1 VPELSTHFLV
11 ASSHTILF
19 SIDIQAKKNEFAW
32 GTSPSGPSG
41 QFFRSEKLIKNFLH
55 FSQGQAHT
63 MAQGGSRN
71 GLCHGCDQSAHGSRQ
86 GVEGFAENNSSRSPT
101 AFSDTNHLTR
111 NSAETMMGL
120 QIELEAATRVLETVH
135 TSLSLKSGAELFLR
149 YVTRAY
155 LDIPDFT
162 QCKSKLI
169 ERGEQLRTK
178 TTSSRKQIAFLAEP
192 FIRDGMVLLVHGF
205 SRVVCSVLIA
215 AAAKEKRFTVFVTE
229 SRPEPN
235 GQRTVETLLK
245 HNLPVTLISDSTV
258 GAIMDKVDMVLV
270 GAEAVVENGGII
282 NKVRTMHTYLKLTFI
297 VYLCS
302 EHLFSKVSRP
312 TRSSGCSST
321 GRRDSFFKPIYFSFS
336 RSLFLCRPV

>member
-1 VPELSTHFLV
+1 M
-11 ASSHTILF
+11 A
-19 SIDIQAKKNEFAW
+19 DIQAKKNEFAW
-32 GTSPSGPSG
+32 VKD
-41 QFFRSEKLIKNFLH
+41 KLTQWLKEDPE
-55 FSQGQAHT
+55 
-63 MAQGGSRN
+63 MA
-71 GLCHGCDQSAHGSRQ
+71 
-86 GVEGFAENNSSRSPT
+86 FAMGAIR
-101 AFSDTNHLTR
+101 ALTEVVKA
-111 NSAETMMGL
+111 SKAETMMGL
-120 QIELEAATRVLETVH
+120 QIELEAASRVLGTVH

-155 LDIPDFT
+155 LDIPDFN

-215 AAAKEKRFTVFVTE
+215 AAAKEKRFTVYVTE

-235 GQRTVETLLK
+235 GHRTVETLLK

-282 NKVRTMHTYLKLTFI
+282 NKVGTYQIGI
-297 VYLCS
+297 VAKALGKPVYVAAESFKMIRLFPLRQRDIPNRKAAFEPAQPTGVTQEQLQNLS
-302 EHLFSKVSRP
+302 VESPDLDFTPPHYITLLFSDLGVLTPSAVSDELIKLY
-312 TRSSGCSST
+312 G
-321 GRRDSFFKPIYFSFS
+321 
-336 RSLFLCRPV
+336 